1 MKILHTADWHLG
13 KRLGEYS
20 RLPEQE
26 LVLEEICEICDR
38 EQVDA
43 VLIAGDLFDTFHP
56 GNDAA
61 ELLYRTVHR
70 LSNNGRRAVIAI
82 AGNHDS
88 PDRVESTDL
97 LARACGIIF
106 QGHPKN
112 QTPLFSTPGGVKV
125 VQSSPGFLEIRIPS
139 VTYPLRLLST
149 PYANEI
155 TLKRYLGT
163 NKGDAL
169 REVLKDHWQDLSE
182 THCDDQGVN
191 VLMAHLFAASP
202 DGALPEEPEDEK
214 PVLHVGGISAIEPDT
229 FPERMQ
235 YVALGHLHRYHTV
248 CESPCPVVYSGTPLG
263 YSFSEA
269 NQTKYVTVVEI
280 SPGQSASIKPVEL
293 NQGRRLLRKRFDDAE
308 EAIKWLEQNPET
320 FVELTLVSESYIDA
334 KTKKAL
340 YEAHSGIISI
350 IPEITRE
357 LSDIPDKPKINLQ
370 ESLPTLFAGYF
381 EHKRGL
387 SPNEELIEL
396 LKEVIETEDTA
407 TTTGTV

>member
-26 LVLEEICEICDR
+26 AVLEEICEICER
-38 EQVDA
+38 EEVDA

-56 GNDAA
+56 ANDAA

-70 LSNNGRRAVIAI
+70 LANQSRRAVVAI

-112 QTPLFSTPGGVKV
+112 QVPLFSTPGGVRV
-125 VQSSPGFLEIRIPS
+125 VQASPGFLEIEIPG
-139 VTYPLRLLST
+139 VDYPLRLLST
-149 PYANEI
+149 PYANEV

-163 NKGDAL
+163 NKSDAL
-169 REVLKDHWQDLSE
+169 REVLREHWQELSE
-182 THCDDQGVN
+182 RHCDNRGVN
-191 VLMAHLFAASP
+191 VLMAHLFAASSNGVP
-202 DGALPEEPEDEK
+202 PEEPEDEK

-229 FPERMQ
+229 FPQQMQ

-248 CESPCPVVYSGTPLG
+248 CDTPCPVVYSGTPLG
-263 YSFSEA
+263 YSFSEVD
-269 NQTKYVTVVEI
+269 QVKYVTIVEL
-280 SPGQSASIKPVEL
+280 SPGKAASVTPVAL
-293 NQGRRLLRKRFDDAE
+293 TRGRKLLRKRFSDTD
-308 EAIKWLEQNPET
+308 EALEWLQQNPNT
-320 FVELTLVSESYIDA
+320 FVELTLVSETYIDT

-340 YEAHSGIISI
+340 YEAHSGIVSI
-350 IPEITRE
+350 IPEITRTSPE
-357 LSDIPDKPKINLQ
+357 IEDKPKINLQ
-370 ESLPTLFAGYF
+370 DSLATLFANYF
-381 EHKRGL
+381 TQKRGL
-387 SPNEELIEL
+387 EPNEELLVL
-396 LKEVIETEDTA
+396 LKEIIETEEVA
-407 TTTGTV
+407 